1 MLWSRAMADCTSREC
16 LLADGSA
23 PLASAALL
31 ARLETLDIPHR
42 TVVHAPVYT
51 VAESRELRADF
62 PGGHSKNLFLR
73 NKKGRMWLVTCLEDR
88 DIDLKTLAERLG
100 AGRFSF
106 ASAERLMR
114 YLGVVPGA
122 VTPFAVIND
131 HGAAV
136 HMVLDAGLL
145 AHDPLNFHPLDNAMT
160 TAISADG
167 LLRFLDYA
175 QHAPQ
180 IVDLGN

>member
-1 MLWSRAMADCTSREC
+1 MCDAPPEPTPRE
-16 LLADGSA
+16 DSA
-23 PLASAALL
+23 PLGSRELLALL
-31 ARLETLDIPHR
+31 ESLDIAHR
-42 TVVHAPVYT
+42 TETHKAVYT

-88 DIDLKTLAERLG
+88 QIDLKRLAEHLG

-114 YLGVVPGA
+114 YLGVIPGA

-131 HGAAV
+131 RENAV
-136 HMVLDAGLL
+136 RMVLDAGLL
-145 AHDPLNFHPLDNAMT
+145 EHDPLNFHPLDNAMT
-160 TAISADG
+160 TAVSAEG
-167 LLRFLDYA
+167 LLRFLE
-175 QHAPQ
+175 HAMHPPQ
-180 IVDLGN
+180 IVDLSLF

>member
-1 MLWSRAMADCTSREC
+1 MSDALPEPRLKDGSHPLGSRA
-16 LLADGSA
+16 LLE
-23 PLASAALL
+23 
-31 ARLETLDIPHR
+31 RLESLDIAHR
-42 TVVHAPVYT
+42 TVVHRPVYT

-88 DIDLKTLAERLG
+88 QIDLKRLAEHLG

-114 YLGVVPGA
+114 YLGVIPGA

-131 HGAAV
+131 REQAV

-145 AHDPLNFHPLDNAMT
+145 EHDPLHFHPLDNGMT
-160 TAISADG
+160 TAVSAEG
-167 LLRFLDYA
+167 LLRFLE
-175 QHAPQ
+175 HAMHPPQ
-180 IVDLGN
+180 IVDLSLF

>member
-1 MLWSRAMADCTSREC
+1 MASEGDAADESRPLSSAD
-16 LLADGSA
+16 
-23 PLASAALL
+23 LL
-31 ARLETLDIPHR
+31 ARLESLGIAHR
-42 TVVHAPVYT
+42 TVRHRPVFT
-51 VAESRELRADF
+51 VAESRRLREDF

-88 DIDLKTLAERLG
+88 DIDLKVLAERLG

-122 VTPFAVIND
+122 VTPFAVAND
-131 HGAAV
+131 RDAAV
-136 HMVLDAGLL
+136 RMVLDAGLL

-160 TAISADG
+160 TAIARDD
-167 LLRFLDYA
+167 LLRFLE
-175 QHAPQ
+175 HANHPPE
-180 IVDLGN
+180 IVDLGAL